1 MQSQLRNFSFFSLI
15 VHVFWFK
22 KLKQVNRLKKLW
34 LDVNIISIQI
44 NITGSRHVQKSKSIL
59 VIFFYFFLS
68 NEYVKKQHEP
78 CKRTFDIYSMYHGP
92 V

>member
-1 MQSQLRNFSFFSLI
+1 MQSQLGNLAFLSLI

-59 VIFFYFFLS
+59 VIFLYFFSL
-68 NEYVKKQHEP
+68 EWI
-78 CKRTFDIYSMYHGP
+78 CKETTRAL
-92 V
+92 

>member
-1 MQSQLRNFSFFSLI
+1 MQSQLGNLAFFSLI
-15 VHVFWFK
+15 IHEFLFK

-59 VIFFYFFLS
+59 VIFLYFFS
-68 NEYVKKQHEP
+68 RMN
-78 CKRTFDIYSMYHGP
+78 M
-92 V
+92 